1 MDKNKFVLITGGAGF
16 VGSNLIE
23 YLLKN
28 SEFEIICLD
37 NLSTGF
43 KENIEEFETNPR
55 FRFVEGSITDEK
67 LIDELTQTV
76 DLIVHLA
83 ALGSVPRSIDNPMA
97 SFNHNVIGSCNVFF
111 QAQKNKVEKV
121 IYASSSSVY
130 GSDQSEEKKEDVTGT
145 PLSPY
150 ALSKVTVEKLA
161 ANFSE
166 VYGLKILGVRFFNV
180 FGPKQ
185 NPNGAYAAVVPR
197 FISKIL
203 NGENPQIHGTG
214 ENSRDFTY
222 VENVCYGILK
232 ALKADF
238 DFNDEVIN
246 MSCNQSYSINN
257 LFTELKNILISD
269 VNAEYVSPRK
279 GDIANS
285 KANLDKAYSLI
296 EYQPIIHFNEGL
308 QKTVSWFKKQ
318 N

>member
-1 MDKNKFVLITGGAGF
+1 MDKNKKVLITGGAGF
-16 VGSNLIE
+16 IGSNLIE
-23 YLLKN
+23 YLLDN

-43 KENIEEFETNPR
+43 KQNIEEFEFNPR
-55 FRFVEGSITDEK
+55 FKFVEGSITDEK
-67 LIDELTQTV
+67 LIDELTNTV
-76 DLIVHLA
+76 SLVVHLA

-111 QAQKNKVEKV
+111 QALKNKVEKV

-130 GSDQSEEKKEDVTGT
+130 GNDDSKEKLEKNIGI

-150 ALSKVTVEKLA
+150 ALSKLTVEKLA
-161 ANFSE
+161 SNFAM

-185 NPNGAYAAVVPR
+185 NPNGAYAAVVPT
-197 FISKIL
+197 FISKIF

-232 ALKADF
+232 ALKTDF
-238 DFNDEVIN
+238 DFDAEVIN
-246 MSCNQSYSINN
+246 MSCNRSYSINN
-257 LFTELKNILISD
+257 LFTQLIEILNS
-269 VNAEYVSPRK
+269 NATAEYVSPRK
-279 GDIANS
+279 GDIADS

-296 EYQPIIHFNEGL
+296 GYHPIIHFKEGL
-308 QKTVSWFKKQ
+308 QKTVSWFKNQ
-318 N
+318 Y